1 MMKYKVV
8 VIGSSAGGMDA
19 LRILL
24 TALPKT
30 FALPIL
36 IVQHLSATSDSF
48 LANYLNTQCQ
58 LRVKEADEKEKIF
71 HGTVYLAP
79 PNYHLLVEDDET
91 LSLSVEEKVNYARPS
106 IDVLFESAAYAFG
119 KGVIGIVLT
128 GANTDGSRG
137 LSIIKQF
144 GGLAIVQDPDGASV
158 DTMPR
163 AAIAAAKVD
172 YILPLEKISEMLMQI
187 TSENRR

>member
-1 MMKYKVV
+1 MEYKVV

-24 TALPKT
+24 AALPRT

-163 AAIAAAKVD
+163 AAIAATKVD
-172 YILPLEKISEMLMQI
+172 YILSLEKISDLLMEI
-187 TSENRR
+187 TSGNRR

>member
-1 MMKYKVV
+1 MKYKVI

-19 LRILL
+19 LLILL
-24 TALPKT
+24 KALPKT

-36 IVQHLSATSDSF
+36 IVQHLSPTSDSF

-79 PNYHLLVEDDET
+79 PNYHLLVEDDAS

-144 GGLAIVQDPDGASV
+144 GGIAIVQDPDGASV

-163 AAIAAAKVD
+163 AAIAATKVD
-172 YILPLEKISEMLMQI
+172 YILPLEKISDLLMEI

>member
-24 TALPKT
+24 AALPKT

-58 LRVKEADEKEKIF
+58 LRVKEADEKEKIY

-137 LSIIKQF
+137 LSIIKQL
-144 GGLAIVQDPDGASV
+144 GGIAIVQDPDRASV

-163 AAIAAAKVD
+163 AAIAATKVD
-172 YILPLEKISEMLMQI
+172 YILSLEKISETLLQI
-187 TSENRR
+187 TA

>member
-1 MMKYKVV
+1 MMKHKVV

-24 TALPKT
+24 AALPRT

-119 KGVIGIVLT
+119 
-128 GANTDGSRG
+128 
-137 LSIIKQF
+137 
-144 GGLAIVQDPDGASV
+144 
-158 DTMPR
+158 
-163 AAIAAAKVD
+163 
-172 YILPLEKISEMLMQI
+172 
-187 TSENRR
+187 